1 MAVRIQARSRGRRV
15 REAMATQQYLQQRL
29 LVPAISPPLDW
40 GGRNAADTEAAPVER
55 PQPEYLRLPPPPP
68 GAAGASLSGPSPDTR
83 LQVRVRVRV
92 RVRVSYP

>member
-83 LQVRVRVRV
+83 LQVRIRVRF
-92 RVRVSYP
+92 RVSYP